1 MYSLSGFIY
10 ITDENEKRPNFPENF
25 SKSPEKI
32 YVSPNFA
39 KQGKE
44 MRPKLGQNKLRYGA
58 NKATG
63 FQPMALFRMQH
74 IPIYAVRNVGII
86 LSLHRRSSPE

>member
-25 SKSPEKI
+25 SKNPEKI

-39 KQGKE
+39 EQGEE
-44 MRPKLGQNKLRYGA
+44 MRPKLGRISVRQRTSKLRL
-58 NKATG
+58 
-63 FQPMALFRMQH
+63 PL
-74 IPIYAVRNVGII
+74 V
-86 LSLHRRSSPE
+86 